1 MRIYFNTQA
10 AVCKNSR
17 NRRLKYHFLIINA
30 LFCNVPKYTLSAPF
44 CRTGLFRCKNARLS
58 QGFNMFLW
66 NWDIL
71 ENITIFFCALVK
83 ILSQRLI
90 FDAYCC
96 NIILLLLNYYVL
108 GGMLWIQ
115 NTKACLRR
123 GKSRIAK
130 SKTAL

>member
-1 MRIYFNTQA
+1 MCQNTPHPRRFAERGYFVAKTHA
-10 AVCKNSR
+10 Y
-17 NRRLKYHFLIINA
+17 RRVLIC
-30 LFCNVPKYTLSAPF
+30 FCEIEIFWK
-44 CRTGLFRCKNARLS
+44 
-58 QGFNMFLW
+58 
-66 NWDIL
+66 IL
-71 ENITIFFCALVK
+71 QFFFALVK

>member
-1 MRIYFNTQA
+1 MRIYLNTQA

-17 NRRLKYHFLIINA
+17 NQHLTCLFWTINA
-30 LFCNVPKYTLSAPF
+30 LFCNVPNTPHPRRFAE
-44 CRTGLFRCKNARLS
+44 
-58 QGFNMFLW
+58 QGYFVAKTHAYRRVLICFLW